1 MNIKKLRIDNINKRS
16 PYKVLQRD
24 DRPDSYYFKSEY
36 DIEFKITLTFDSTI
50 VTSGAY
56 MLDIVN
62 ATHKASPNDI
72 KFRQTL
78 TAIIEEFF
86 EQNNDVML
94 YITETGDEKQEL
106 RNRLFVRWFNT
117 YENND
122 CFFIRVAD
130 GKMEGQNNFMALLAR
145 RDNSRL
151 AEVIEEFDETVALL
165 FD

>member
-1 MNIKKLRIDNINKRS
+1 
-16 PYKVLQRD
+16 
-24 DRPDSYYFKSEY
+24 
-36 DIEFKITLTFDSTI
+36 
-50 VTSGAY
+50 